1 MSRAHYIN
9 EITEILFTFG
19 WLHSLLCP
27 EAQYYWNTREVI
39 CCWTIPQFIVSRGT
53 VLLRLQWGYL
63 LLEGSTFYCAQRQ
76 QHYWNNRD
84 DICCWTIPQFIV
96 PKVHIIIEITE
107 MVFVVGGVYFFV
119 CRGPLSITKTTE
131 WLFAAVELDCLLHQ
145 RPYRYW
151 NTWEIICC

>member
-1 MSRAHYIN
+1 MTPVVSRAHYIN

-76 QHYWNNRD
+76 QHYWNNRN

-96 PKVHIIIEITE
+96 SRGHIIIEITE
-107 MVFVVGGVYFFV
+107 MIFVVGGFYFFM
-119 CRGPLSITKTTE
+119 RGPPQHYWNNRVVICCWRT
-131 WLFAAVELDCLLHQ
+131 WLFIASEAIALLK
-145 RPYRYW
+145 
-151 NTWEIICC
+151 